1 MAQKPNAAAAALGL
15 ALSAA
20 VMISVWV
27 ATRPDPSPIPEA
39 LCDAECAAPASVPVI
54 GASVD
59 RGSLHLITRPGRYGL
74 GHPPGGSRYAVLDG
88 QIVRVSVTDGQLLSI
103 LRRTERI
110 LD

>member
-20 VMISVWV
+20 AMISVWV
-27 ATRPDPSPIPEA
+27 ATRPDQPAIPET
-39 LCDAECAAPASVPVI
+39 LCGAECIAPASVPVI

-88 QIVRVSVTDGQLLSI
+88 QIVRISVSDGQLLSI
-103 LRRTERI
+103 LRRAERI